1 MQTARDRRPPG
12 ASTGMTRGWL
22 AAALILLLFA
32 PLVWKRGGRGGWFE
46 IAETPLDRPSPSGAQ
61 QWRFLSDT
69 LAVVPPGASYT
80 IFAPTP
86 DEEMNLFMM
95 SLGVCLGRRPLP
107 HSYFGHVSSVY
118 SDNAEYVLDFGCR
131 TPLPSDHP
139 VERVVQVRHGCVAKR
154 KRSAA
159 SAPMVPPS

>member
-22 AAALILLLFA
+22 AAALLILLFA

-46 IAETPLDRPSPSGAQ
+46 IAETPLDRSSPSGAQ
-61 QWRFLSDT
+61 QWRFLSDA
-69 LAVVPPGASYT
+69 LQVVPPGGSYT

-95 SLGVCLGRRPLP
+95 SLGVCVGRRPFP
-107 HSYFGHVSSVY
+107 HSYFGVVTPGY
-118 SDNAEYVLDFGCR
+118 SENADYVLDFGCR
-131 TPLPSDHP
+131 APARASRPI
-139 VERVVQVRHGCVAKR
+139 ERLVGVRHGCVAKR
-154 KRSAA
+154 KPSAA
-159 SAPMVPPS
+159 PDRGAPPS